1 MSAKSLALESYY
13 KVEQPLT
20 EKEAKISSYSAL
32 CLSIIFGSMF
42 LVASYN
48 TIRFL
53 ICNKIRAF
61 KNRADESYKPISY
74 AAIVWLFYI
83 QVLLCTLVLSCMFA
97 YLYTEPDEYYIH
109 QVDAKDD
116 DTIES
121 VVLLDIGVDF
131 AFAILGTIILMM
143 YHLLLGL

>member
-1 MSAKSLALESYY
+1 MY
-13 KVEQPLT
+13 
-20 EKEAKISSYSAL
+20 
-32 CLSIIFGSMF
+32 
-42 LVASYN
+42 
-48 TIRFL
+48 
-53 ICNKIRAF
+53 
-61 KNRADESYKPISY
+61 
-74 AAIVWLFYI
+74 
-83 QVLLCTLVLSCMFA
+83 A

-109 QVDAKDD
+109 QVDDKDD

>member
-1 MSAKSLALESYY
+1 MINRGLALKNSY
-13 KVEQPLT
+13 KVEVPLS

-32 CLSIIFGSMF
+32 FLSIIFGSMF
-42 LVASYN
+42 LFALYN

-53 ICNKIRAF
+53 ICNKIRAIKNKSDPNF
-61 KNRADESYKPISY
+61 KPVSY
-74 AAIVWLFYI
+74 APIVWLFYI
-83 QVLLCTLVLSCMFA
+83 QVLLCTSVLSIMFA
-97 YLYTEPDEYYIH
+97 YLYTAPDEYYIH
-109 QVDAKDD
+109 QVDDMDD
-116 DTIES
+116 DTVVS